1 MHVVESI
8 CESLLRPAR
17 GREAAGPR
25 RECAEARLASRMH
38 WHAQGHRP
46 GVHTQSIK
54 ACAWRRQG
62 QTEARA
68 ARRWRGVPGQRG
80 SGSSARARP
89 GAPASVSTVSGV
101 CYCRI
106 GLLQQQANKKPIA
119 GSVSCNS
126 RPTRS
131 SAKSCS
137 IQREA
142 ALNPAAA
149 AENQRGETAGALTS
163 GGGHW
168 HIACGLTPRIE
179 CWEESS

>member
-1 MHVVESI
+1 MACPAKYFNLAMHVVESI

-106 GLLQQQANKKPIA
+106 GLLQQQAN
-119 GSVSCNS
+119 N
-126 RPTRS
+126 